1 MRIIDDKTFDSLLE
15 RIDALK
21 TELSLLE
28 EQVKALPLSEPVS
41 EPVEEPAASTEESA
55 VDAGQPLEAGQV
67 HPRFA
72 VAEYG
77 LTSTA
82 APAEPELVVAEPEV
96 VEPEVS
102 ESEPVMPDVILSEAL
117 SLSKGEAKDLPESQ
131 DLPVDE
137 AEEPIDIAPVD
148 DTPIDISISDVE
160 DMPDDAGLNSTAA
173 PEEVFEPRKAILDTA
188 KADTAVM
195 DIMAEKQAWRTDRPG
210 MPVKNIISAISL
222 NDRVL
227 LINVLFGEDP
237 MLFQETIAKFNAMG
251 SLSEALDFISEN
263 HPDWDMNSEP
273 VYRLMMAVRRKLS

>member
-21 TELSLLE
+21 NELSLLE
-28 EQVKALPLSEPVS
+28 EQVKALPVS
-41 EPVEEPAASTEESA
+41 EPVEEPV

-72 VAEYG
+72 AAEYG

-82 APAEPELVVAEPEV
+82 APAEPELVVAEPE
-96 VEPEVS
+96 
-102 ESEPVMPDVILSEAL
+102 PVAPAVILS
-117 SLSKGEAKDLPESQ
+117 EAKDLPESQ

-137 AEEPIDIAPVD
+137 PEEPIDIAPVD
-148 DTPIDISISDVE
+148 DTPIDITISDVE
-160 DMPDDAGLNSTAA
+160 DMPDDAVQPLESGLNLKAA
-173 PEEVFEPRKAILDTA
+173 PAEASEPRKAILDTA

-237 MLFQETIAKFNAMG
+237 MLFQETIAKFNSMG
-251 SLSEALDFISEN
+251 SLSEALAFISEN

>member
-21 TELSLLE
+21 NELSLLE
-28 EQVKALPLSEPVS
+28 EQVKALPVS
-41 EPVEEPAASTEESA
+41 ELVEEPAASTEESA

-72 VAEYG
+72 AAEYG
-77 LTSTA
+77 LTSPA
-82 APAEPELVVAEPEV
+82 APAEPELVVAEPELV
-96 VEPEVS
+96 VAEPE
-102 ESEPVMPDVILSEAL
+102 PVAPAVILS
-117 SLSKGEAKDLPESQ
+117 EAKDLPESQ

-137 AEEPIDIAPVD
+137 PEEPIDIAPVD

-160 DMPDDAGLNSTAA
+160 DMPDDAVQPL
-173 PEEVFEPRKAILDTA
+173 EEPAGPRSLSEVEGPMVRHRSPAGQSILDTA

-237 MLFQETIAKFNAMG
+237 MLFQETIAKFNAMS
-251 SLSEALDFISEN
+251 SLSEALAFISEN